1 MLEEYKNPRSK
12 AVLYG
17 KGIAM
22 GVADIIPGVSGGTI
36 AFISGIYEHLLASI
50 NSARPVH
57 ALHALNLLLFF
68 WNPEKRRASLQGLSE
83 IHWNFLLP
91 LIAGIATAIL
101 SMAKV
106 IPYLMREYPVSMYS
120 LFFGLIVCSI
130 PIVAKHMQRD
140 VKSIAFLVVFAAG
153 MFVLM
158 GDADH
163 LQGSTDLWYVF
174 ISGAIAICAMI
185 LPGISGSYI
194 LVLMGQYLLILDAL
208 KNRDIL
214 IVGTFILGIAVG
226 ILSFTHLLKYLLK
239 HYRSVTMAALTGI
252 MVGSLRVIWPG
263 NHVPEAGLSTPEF
276 IGAGLIMLLG
286 AGVLLI
292 LNRASQALED
302 PDPPI
307 GHRAHS
313 S

>member
-17 KGIAM
+17 KGLAM

-36 AFISGIYEHLLASI
+36 AFISGIYEHLIASI
-50 NSARPVH
+50 NSARPIH
-57 ALHALNLLLFF
+57 ALHALNLLCFF
-68 WNPEKRRASLQGLSE
+68 WHAEKRNAALKYLSE

-91 LIAGIATAIL
+91 LFAGIATAIL

-130 PIVAKHMQRD
+130 PIVAKHMQKGP
-140 VKSIAFLVVFAAG
+140 KSVAVLAVFAAG
-153 MFVLM
+153 MFLLM
-158 GDADH
+158 GDAH
-163 LQGSTDLWYVF
+163 KLQGSTELWYVF

-208 KNRDIL
+208 KSRDLL

-239 HYRSVTMAALTGI
+239 HYHSMTMAALTGI

-263 NHVPEAGLSTPEF
+263 NYVPEAGLSTPEF
-276 IGAGLIMLLG
+276 LGAGAIMLLG
-286 AGVLLI
+286 AGVLLL
-292 LNRASQALED
+292 LNRATQALED
-302 PDPPI
+302 PDPPMSS
-307 GHRAHS
+307 RAHTA
-313 S
+313 